1 MVQERPSG
9 GGVALDQTTRLAHD
23 VRGGRRDCPGD
34 DTGRRGGADLSRP
47 RPILR
52 MVARPRLLV
61 LESRADAAHNLV
73 AVLDGVQLLDAV
85 TPAGHRA
92 RVRGVSQVSVPV
104 RLASSWARAHPPPN
118 VRRCAGRSDMSHAGP
133 ASTDLLEAAAPRLPA
148 LRAPRTTVTCR
159 DGLVAC
165 VGALGRRHEARN
177 SWEHPAPRRQGHDD
191 ATAKAP
197 VACHAAARGCGD
209 PGGRSTVGV
218 APGRERSRRGQQGE
232 GALDGAGRRSP
243 RSGRASGLQ
252 PWRSCSGGGRS
263 WCLTVSSLSSP
274 HRRWD
279 PFHWWV
285 GHRHN
290 PMTCTNR
297 PSLVAVPH
305 AKRRIPTDDHGCRTL
320 TRCDSGQG
328 GLPGWRAD
336 VPGHPRHL

>member
-1 MVQERPSG
+1 
-9 GGVALDQTTRLAHD
+9 
-23 VRGGRRDCPGD
+23 
-34 DTGRRGGADLSRP
+34 
-47 RPILR
+47 
-52 MVARPRLLV
+52 
-61 LESRADAAHNLV
+61 
-73 AVLDGVQLLDAV
+73 
-85 TPAGHRA
+85 
-92 RVRGVSQVSVPV
+92 
-104 RLASSWARAHPPPN
+104 
-118 VRRCAGRSDMSHAGP
+118 MSHAGP

-191 ATAKAP
+191 ANAKAP

-243 RSGRASGLQ
+243 RSGRASGRQ

-263 WCLTVSSLSSP
+263 WCLTVSSLCSP

-285 GHRHN
+285 SEGGVEPPRPFGHSDLNAARLPFRHSDECARCAA
-290 PMTCTNR
+290 PDD
-297 PSLVAVPH
+297 PDDSEL
-305 AKRRIPTDDHGCRTL
+305 RR
-320 TRCDSGQG
+320 
-328 GLPGWRAD
+328 GLPSAT
-336 VPGHPRHL
+336 